1 MNHGRCPTQ
10 TDSSNS
16 SHGCEC
22 HCALTLRLLI
32 ERPTQI
38 LTTLPRELPLLQPSR
53 LLTYLLIEHDLF
65 SIGYGQL
72 PTALWRAVAL
82 ITSRHHLQRAG
93 HHYIMHISRTDQNP
107 TANARTTI
115 RFSYILQKSSA
126 CQSCV
131 KRGIAYFKV

>member
-1 MNHGRCPTQ
+1 MPLC
-10 TDSSNS
+10 TDV
-16 SHGCEC
+16 E
-22 HCALTLRLLI
+22 TV

-82 ITSRHHLQRAG
+82 INISPSSAG

-131 KRGIAYFKV
+131 KRGIAYFKVFRL